1 MPAEVQVQLRLPVE
15 EPLRGRAQEEEAEHL
30 NRWVSVPLAE
40 RLQQV
45 ELEQGEVAARFPY
58 ATAYLLS
65 FKNATFGN
73 L

>member
-1 MPAEVQVQLRLPVE
+1 MVEVQLRFRAE
-15 EPLRGRAQEEEAEHL
+15 EGEPLRGRVQAAAEHL
-30 NRWVSVPLAE
+30 NRWVLGALAA

-45 ELEQGEVAARFPY
+45 ELERGEVAARFPY
-58 ATAYLLS
+58 ASAYLLS

>member
-1 MPAEVQVQLRLPVE
+1 MVAVGQV
-15 EPLRGRAQEEEAEHL
+15 QEEEEEHL
-30 NRWVSVPLAE
+30 DRWVSVPLAE

-45 ELEQGEVAARFPY
+45 ELERGEVAARFPY